1 MSAGREPVLL
11 LHGQPGI
18 ARDWD
23 RVLGALAGRVQAI
36 ALDRPGWDGRRAPR
50 DLPGNV
56 AAALEVLD
64 ARGVGRATIVGHSF
78 GAAVAAWLAADHPE
92 RVGALVLLAP
102 AVNVASLQWIDRWLG
117 APVLGPWLSA
127 AAVLGPGAALSA
139 ARVRRSLGERFSVPD
154 DYLVAIGRVL
164 RRPSARRTFLVEQR
178 AMLSQ
183 LPTLESALSRITAP
197 TTIMI
202 GSADRVVPGSSAKVL
217 AGQIAG
223 SSLVPVKGAGHL
235 LAMQHA
241 QQVAEEIVA
250 SAALVARAPV

>member
-1 MSAGREPVLL
+1 MSTGREPVLL

-36 ALDRPGWDGRRAPR
+36 AVDRPGWDGRRAPR

-64 ARGVGRATIVGHSF
+64 AHGVSRATIVGHSF

-92 RVGALVLLAP
+92 RVGALALLAP
-102 AVNVASLQWIDRWLG
+102 AGNAASLQWIDRWLG
-117 APVLGPWLSA
+117 APLLGPWLSA
-127 AAVLGPGAALSA
+127 AAVLGSGVALGTPL
-139 ARVRRSLGERFSVPD
+139 VRRSLGERFSVPD
-154 DYLVAIGRVL
+154 DYLVAIGRVM
-164 RRPSARRTFLVEQR
+164 RQPFARRTFLVEQR

-183 LPTLESALSRITAP
+183 LPTLETTLSRIRAP

-241 QQVAEEIVA
+241 QPIAEEIVA
-250 SAALVARAPV
+250 SAALVARAPD